1 MTRCVEVG
9 DLLLI
14 NDELKI
20 YRGEDYVVSNYIK
33 IHQPTLN
40 EICDYGERDYYSMVY
55 NLTATPQSMKV
66 QLWDMGVDYT
76 TITPFELFYN
86 ILYKAYSQGKTS
98 IIFGDLDFTKFQVM
112 QRKDD
117 ESILLY
123 QEVPVGDIY
132 NAKHELVYHFSNLL
146 DASRFVGCEVDDLIE
161 ELSKSNKYNNFIF
174 SNMQLESIII
184 DEFTYNV
191 IMDYLR
197 QVHIIHKDEKMP
209 ANNTTKMILIEDDRE
224 EYEKNK
230 NKEYHSQLK
239 NMVSAMIN
247 SEGFKYNHS
256 EVWHMKINAF
266 MDSVKRISKIKNAD
280 LLLQSGYSG
289 FGVNLK
295 VVSNKQIDWLGEL
308 D

>member
-224 EYEKNK
+224 EYERNK

-256 EVWHMKINAF
+256 EVWNMKINAF

-295 VVSNKQIDWLGEL
+295 EVSNKQIDWLGEL

>member
-33 IHQPTLN
+33 IHQPTLD
-40 EICDYGERDYYSMVY
+40 EICDYGEREYYSMIY
-55 NLTATPQSMKV
+55 NITATPQSLKV
-66 QLWDMGVDYT
+66 QLWDMGIDYT

-86 ILYKAYSQGKTS
+86 ILYKAYPKEKTS
-98 IIFGDLDFTKFQVM
+98 IIFGDLDFTRFQVM

-123 QEVPVGDIY
+123 QVIDNQPV
-132 NAKHELVYHFSNLL
+132 
-146 DASRFVGCEVDDLIE
+146 
-161 ELSKSNKYNNFIF
+161 
-174 SNMQLESIII
+174 II

-197 QVHIIHKDEKMP
+197 QVHIIHKDEKIP

-256 EVWHMKINAF
+256 EVWNMKINAF

-295 VVSNKQIDWLGEL
+295 EVSNKQIDWLGEL